1 MVGDSLVK
9 DYPAAELGMDFYLLL
24 NEDSP
29 EADQQ
34 KAFEGKKGN
43 RKEFL
48 AYVESL

>member
-9 DYPAAELGMDFYLLL
+9 DYPATELGMDFYLLL

-29 EADQQ
+29 EAEKQQ
-34 KAFEGKKGN
+34 AFEGKKGS
-43 RKEFL
+43 RKDLL